1 MVIYYGK
8 GKGSMNVG
16 IIGGSISGLYAAI
29 AIKTKYPDYTVY
41 VIEQND
47 RLLKKIY
54 ATGNGHCNLLNADLK
69 AERYSHSK
77 WIESYLKRFPYQ
89 RLTDYL
95 TKLGIPLLRK
105 GDLVYPLSYSAGS
118 FCRYLIELAN
128 KLGIKAYV
136 NEKVIDYG
144 KGTIK
149 TDKGS
154 HHYDL
159 LIFAFGGQSQ
169 SNLGS
174 DGSLFPVLKKHGYD
188 IVPLRPGLAPIKT
201 KQKTKGLKGVRHE
214 ALVKAYD
221 NHNQLLFEEAGEV
234 LFKEDGLS
242 GIVIFNL
249 SSHLVRAGGDQFR
262 ITLDLFPDHTED
274 DLFALA
280 YSNPTPGA
288 YLYTLVEYPLGI
300 YVRNQ
305 LKNLSDIRGFCKALK
320 NLSFDFDSFYS
331 FVSSQVT
338 IGGVSL
344 SDVTSELASKKENGV
359 YFIGECLDIDG
370 DCGGYNLSWCLIS
383 ALTVSEAL

>member
-118 FCRYLIELAN
+118 FCRYLIELIDQ
-128 KLGIKAYV
+128 LGIKV
-136 NEKVIDYG
+136 FLNEKVIDYG
-144 KGTIK
+144 KGLIK
-149 TDKGS
+149 TDKGP
-154 HHYDL
+154 HPYDR
-159 LIFAFGGQSQ
+159 LIFAFGGKSQ

-174 DGSLFPVLKKHGYD
+174 DGSLFPVLEKHGYT
-188 IVPLRPGLAPIKT
+188 IKPLKPGLGPIKT

-221 NHNQLLFEEAGEV
+221 AQDKLVFAEAGEV

-249 SSHLVRAGGDQFR
+249 SSHLARFGWNRFR
-262 ITLDLFPDHTED
+262 IVLDLFPSYSETE
-274 DLFALA
+274 LEQWAH
-280 YSNPTPGA
+280 SNQIDGA
-288 YLYTLVEYPLGI
+288 YAYTLVEYPLGI
-300 YVRNQ
+300 YVRNR
-305 LKNLSDIRGFCKALK
+305 LKNPDDLKGFCKALK
-320 NLSFDFDSFYS
+320 NLSFDFEGFYP
-331 FVSSQVT
+331 FASSQVT

-344 SDVTSELASKKENGV
+344 LDVTSELASKKEDGV
-359 YFIGECLDIDG
+359 YFIGECLDVDG

-383 ALTVSEAL
+383 ALTVAEAI

>member
-1 MVIYYGK
+1 
-8 GKGSMNVG
+8 MNVG

-29 AIKTKYPDYTVY
+29 AIKSKHPDYTVY

-69 AERYSHSK
+69 AERYSHPE
-77 WIESYLKRFPYQ
+77 WIASYLERFPYQ

-128 KLGIKAYV
+128 KLGIKVYV

-154 HHYDL
+154 HHYDR

-174 DGSLFPVLKKHGYD
+174 DGSLFPVLKKHGYT
-188 IVPLRPGLAPIKT
+188 IESLKPGLVPIKT

-221 NHNQLLFEEAGEV
+221 DHNQLLFEEAGEV

-249 SSHLVRAGGDQFR
+249 SSHLSRLGGNRFR
-262 ITLDLFPDHTED
+262 IVLDLFPSYSESE
-274 DLFALA
+274 LEKRA
-280 YSNPTPGA
+280 YSNKIDGA
-288 YLYTLVEYPLGI
+288 YVYTLVEYPLGI
-300 YVRNQ
+300 YVRNR
-305 LKNLSDIRGFCKALK
+305 LKNPDDLKGFCKALK
-320 NLSFDFDSFYS
+320 NLSFDFDGFYP
-331 FVSSQVT
+331 FASSQVT

-344 SDVTSELASKKENGV
+344 SDVTSELVSKKEEGV
-359 YFIGECLDIDG
+359 YFIGECLDVDG

>member
-16 IIGGSISGLYAAI
+16 IIGGSIGGLYAAI
-29 AIKTKYPDYTVY
+29 ATKTKHPDYTVY

-69 AERYSHSK
+69 AERYSHPE
-77 WIESYLKRFPYQ
+77 WIQSFLDRYPFERLSLYLEQ
-89 RLTDYL
+89 
-95 TKLGIPLLRK
+95 LGIPLLRK

-118 FCRYLIELAN
+118 FCHYLIELVDQ
-128 KLGIKAYV
+128 LGIKV
-136 NEKVIDYG
+136 FLNEKVIDYG
-144 KGTIK
+144 KWLIK
-149 TDKGS
+149 TDKGT
-154 HHYDL
+154 HPYDR
-159 LIFAFGGQSQ
+159 LIFAFGGKSQ

-174 DGSLFPVLKKHGYD
+174 DGSLFPVLEEHGYT
-188 IVPLRPGLAPIKT
+188 IEPLKPGLGPIKT

-221 NHNQLLFEEAGEV
+221 ARDKLVFAEAGEA

-249 SSHLVRAGGDQFR
+249 SSHLVRFGGNRFR
-262 ITLDLFPDHTED
+262 IVLDLFPS
-274 DLFALA
+274 
-280 YSNPTPGA
+280 YSENELEKRAQANKIDGA
-288 YLYTLVEYPLGI
+288 YAYTLVEYPLGI
-300 YVRNQ
+300 YVRNR
-305 LKNLSDIRGFCKALK
+305 LKNPDGLKGFCKALK
-320 NLSFDFDSFYS
+320 NLSFDFEGFYP
-331 FVSSQVT
+331 FASSQVT
-338 IGGVSL
+338 IGGVCL

-359 YFIGECLDIDG
+359 YFIGECLDVDG